1 LPKRKRKTLFGQSY
15 YNRRE
20 LQATNLKGL
29 VYKFSI
35 LIPVKEGDEWDIF
48 SHKEIDQLTKLL
60 DGDFGGSTNTPALE
74 VTQHPLL
81 IGRYKMGNKMI
92 TNTHVR
98 FELYA
103 QQNNV
108 VIEYFQELKEN
119 LENYSKEIIA
129 KRLQSNGYTTYTGEE
144 QILIEYSLATIL

>member
-1 LPKRKRKTLFGQSY
+1 MKRKRKTLFGQSY
-15 YNRRE
+15 YNRNK
-20 LQATNLKGL
+20 LQISNLRGP

-35 LIPVKEGDEWDIF
+35 LIPVKEGDKWEIF
-48 SHKEIDQLTKLL
+48 LYKEIDKLTKLL
-60 DGDFGGSTNTPALE
+60 DGDFGGSTNTPHLE
-74 VTQHPLL
+74 ATQHPLL
-81 IGRYKMGNKMI
+81 IGRYRMGGETIANI
-92 TNTHVR
+92 HVR
-98 FELYA
+98 FEVYA